1 MTQPETKTLEDKKLK
16 EIKNEVLLITSG
28 ISGKFVLAPKKDK
41 VLGDVL
47 IGLRRYRNST
57 RWKEFF
63 LNNKDEDQN
72 VQSFTTS
79 PTSLS
84 SQESCFTLESESD
97 NFFDFNFNND
107 SDNENS
113 KPGLGTNAKPTAKAN
128 APIGSVELESF
139 LNNLEEELISRVE
152 DFYHNEKIIGDV

>member
-1 MTQPETKTLEDKKLK
+1 MTQPKTRTLEDKKLK

-47 IGLRRYRNST
+47 IGLRRYRKST
-57 RWKEFF
+57 RWKDFF
-63 LNNKDEDQN
+63 LNNKDKDQK
-72 VQSFTTS
+72 VHSPTTS

-84 SQESCFTLESESD
+84 SQESCFTLESESE
-97 NFFDFNFNND
+97 NFFDLNFNND

-113 KPGLGTNAKPTAKAN
+113 NQDWEQIDRLQRQTRLWGQ
-128 APIGSVELESF
+128 
-139 LNNLEEELISRVE
+139 LN
-152 DFYHNEKIIGDV
+152 